1 MAKQQQPKKSGG
13 KGLSAGLVILLC
25 FILAVLIYTFVFGNP
40 SNFVGND
47 PKNHPLPGNMLGT
60 IHKGGYIVPLLL
72 TMLLTVLTLSV
83 ERFIA
88 IRKAR
93 GTGDLT
99 KFVANIKDRLEADD
113 LAGAKE
119 LCAKQK
125 GAVANVVN
133 SALDKYKQME
143 TTAENLTKEQKVL
156 SIQKTIEEATAL
168 ELPTMEQNLPVVAAL
183 TTLGTLVGLLGTVVG
198 MIRSFAALATAGGT
212 DSIALSTGISE
223 ALINTAFGIATG
235 ALSVIS
241 YSFFT
246 GKIDNITYAIDEIG
260 FSIVNVFAAK
270 HK

>member
-1 MAKQQQPKKSGG
+1 MAKQPKKSRG
-13 KGLSAGLVILLC
+13 KGISSGLVIFLC
-25 FILAVLIYTFVFGNP
+25 FLLALAIYNFVFGN
-40 SNFVGND
+40 SGNFVNGD
-47 PKNHPLPGNMLGT
+47 TANHPINLLGT
-60 IHKGGYIVPLLL
+60 IHKGGYIVPILL
-72 TMLLTVLTLSV
+72 TMLLTVLVLSV

-99 KFVANIKDRLEADD
+99 KFVESIKEKLEADD
-113 LAGAKE
+113 VAGAKE
-119 LCAKQK
+119 ICAKQK

-143 TTAENLTKEQKVL
+143 VTTEGLTKEQKVL
-156 SIQKTIEEATAL
+156 SIQKTLEEATAL
-168 ELPTMEQNLPVVAAL
+168 ELPTMEQNLPVIASL

-198 MIRSFAALATAGGT
+198 MIRSFQALASEGGT

-223 ALINTAFGIATG
+223 ALVNTAFGILTG
-235 ALSVIS
+235 ALAVIS
-241 YSFFT
+241 YSYYT